1 LMVREVT
8 SFPLRKNRNYTNG
21 CPCLWKEK
29 AGIEKKHV
37 PKLSMVEKKNKRSLC
52 LWWYHIVATR
62 VLRLPA
68 SRSCFFVCLFVCF
81 AVWGFELRDSLLLS
95 RCFTTW
101 AIPPAPDLL
110 IYKYLI
116 PGWHVNSRKH
126 SHKVTS

>member
-68 SRSCFFVCLFVCF
+68 SRSCFFVCLFVCLF
-81 AVWGFELRDSLLLS
+81 CSMGFWTPGLTFTKQVLHHLSHSTSPRSLD
-95 RCFTTW
+95 
-101 AIPPAPDLL
+101 I
-110 IYKYLI
+110 
-116 PGWHVNSRKH
+116 
-126 SHKVTS
+126 